1 MNTDRILSIA
11 LEHSSADQTEAT
23 VTISKS
29 ALTRFANST
38 IHQNM
43 LFENGTLKVRAVFG
57 KKVAFGTTNR
67 LDEAGIRDL
76 VENVVKMARLQD
88 ENPDFVSL
96 PKPVVAVQSVNAFSD
111 STARSTPEQRAEAVR
126 ALISEADKVGATAA
140 GSFTVQSYERGV
152 KNTLG
157 IDACCRGTYANLL
170 TVVTGPDGGFGY
182 AAASSGDVGEI
193 DGRAIGKEAAERAHA
208 SRNPVGI
215 EPGEYE
221 CILMPYAAADM
232 LNSFAWMG
240 FGAREYQENRSF
252 VCGKLGTKIVSESV
266 SIWDDGLDPRTIV
279 SPFDGEGVAKQ
290 RVDLVKNGVA
300 GGILYDS
307 YAAHKEGKESTGHA
321 PWGRAGNLIMAPG
334 NASIEDM
341 ISSTKRGLL
350 VTRFHYT
357 NVAHVMSASFT
368 GMTRDGTFLIEDG
381 KITTP
386 VKNLRFTQ
394 SITEALSD
402 AQMIGRELKLE
413 DRVLAPAIKMGKF
426 RFSSATEF

>member
-1 MNTDRILSIA
+1 MNIDKVLSIA
-11 LEHSSADQTEAT
+11 LDHSAAEQTEASVWLT
-23 VTISKS
+23 RY

-43 LFENGTLKVRAVFG
+43 LFENGVLKVRAVFG
-57 KKVAFGTTNR
+57 KKVASGTTNR
-67 LDEAGIRDL
+67 LDEAGIRAL
-76 VENVVKMARLQD
+76 VDDVVKMARLQD

-96 PKPVVAVQSVNAFSD
+96 PKQPRPVQGVKAFYD
-111 STARSTPEQRAEAVR
+111 STAHSTPEERAGAVR
-126 ALISEADKVGATAA
+126 ALISEADRVNATAA

-157 IDACCRGTYANLL
+157 IDVASRGTYANLL
-170 TVVTGPDGGFGY
+170 TVVTAPDGGFGY
-182 AAASSGDVGEI
+182 AAASSGDVSKI
-193 DGRAIGKEAAERAHA
+193 DGRAIGLEAARRADA
-208 SRNPVGI
+208 SRNPIGI

-232 LNSFAWMG
+232 LNMLVWMG

-252 VCGKLGTKIVSESV
+252 VCGKLGTRIVSDSV
-266 SIWDDGLDPRTIV
+266 SLCDDGLDPDTIA
-279 SPFDGEGVAKQ
+279 SPFDSEGVAKQ
-290 RVDLVKNGVA
+290 RVDLIKDGVA
-300 GGILYDS
+300 SGILYDS

-321 PWGRAGNLIMAPG
+321 PWGRAGNLMMAPG
-334 NASIEDM
+334 EATLEEMIAS
-341 ISSTKRGLL
+341 TRRGLI

-368 GMTRDGTFLIEDG
+368 GMTRDGTFLIENG
-381 KITTP
+381 KITAP

-394 SITEALSD
+394 SIPEALAD
-402 AQMIGRELKLE
+402 TRMIGRERKLE
-413 DRVLAPAIKMGKF
+413 DRVLAPALKVGKF